1 MLSYVHELSYKPM
14 MCFSPSSPLRYRG
27 GRTRVN
33 TYFTEEGVFLR
44 PPHVRDFVKEWYFLY
59 PGTKYAGGEIPL
71 AIHEVYTTL
80 TPSDSQVKEPASLL
94 PLPAAA
100 KQAEDYKILS

>member
-1 MLSYVHELSYKPM
+1 MQSCITTRLPGHLLQELNVGTVVTMNDSLVGA
-14 MCFSPSSPLRYRG
+14 LRYRG

-59 PGTKYAGGEIPL
+59 PGTKYAGGGG
-71 AIHEVYTTL
+71 
-80 TPSDSQVKEPASLL
+80 
-94 PLPAAA
+94 
-100 KQAEDYKILS
+100 